1 MRRQSLR
8 PRQIDVHARMR
19 IIRSEEDLVLDDE
32 SAGGGTNAG
41 GSQPTATF
49 EELIGSLDEKQ
60 HAAAA
65 AAAATAHKPKRK
77 KNIPIPVNLTVA
89 SYDEAVKDDFVAPSS
104 YVRFQT
110 VPLANED
117 EKVDLDLEFAELK
130 WLKQHPKYGDDG
142 DPRYQISP
150 ETLARML
157 DALEKASAL
166 INPSVITPA
175 EAEEVFARQLQMAKT
190 PLNRVTVDVYNYWVQ
205 KRQALKRPLLRK
217 YWPQTPLNDTN
228 PHLVF
233 RPREKERYKL
243 RKHRK
248 NDMEGYRKLQQLRAD
263 CERVL
268 RLLDLVK
275 RREKAKRLSVD
286 FLDEIRRQAVHELT
300 ARGGDVRKPTVPVD
314 DDARGKGRK
323 KKKKRKHR
331 RDGEGD
337 DGAAGGAAD
346 AIGHANGDGG
356 DRAAGADATKSAVA
370 GATGVAGGTADAGG
384 GGAAGGGA
392 AAAAAGT
399 GAATQRVATFLEYD
413 TSQNFSLL
421 DDDAEQDPKA
431 PYFPSYPAPPSHLMA
446 AVFMQ
451 PPKYR
456 CRGRIG
462 RGGRLVIDRIPV
474 PPARYYGPTE
484 QSATVG
490 KWAEPARA
498 GGAPPAATV
507 GEAIN
512 SSHHAAIL
520 IHETSFRPLASKLE
534 GVTSKRLDEI
544 YRMSDSEDE
553 LLEPL
558 TASVDDV
565 SGLPRKPATGGTSA
579 SAATATGGKT
589 GAVRATK
596 FALDI

>member
-1 MRRQSLR
+1 M
-8 PRQIDVHARMR
+8 
-19 IIRSEEDLVLDDE
+19 
-32 SAGGGTNAG
+32 
-41 GSQPTATF
+41 
-49 EELIGSLDEKQ
+49 DEKQ
-60 HAAAA
+60 HAAAD
-65 AAAATAHKPKRK
+65 AHKPKRK

-142 DPRYQISP
+142 DPRYQLST
-150 ETLARML
+150 ETFARML

-175 EAEEVFARQLQMAKT
+175 EADDVFARQLQMVKT
-190 PLNRVTVDVYNYWVQ
+190 PLNKVTVDVYNYWVQ

-248 NDMEGYRKLQQLRAD
+248 NDMEGFRKLQQLRAD

-300 ARGGDVRKPTVPVD
+300 ASSGDVRTPTVPVD
-314 DDARGKGRK
+314 DSDARNSITKSRK

-331 RDGEGD
+331 RDGDGD
-337 DGAAGGAAD
+337 DGPVNASTSTS
-346 AIGHANGDGG
+346 HANGDNG
-356 DRAAGADATKSAVA
+356 DNGATLRGDGDATKSA
-370 GATGVAGGTADAGG
+370 GAVV
-384 GGAAGGGA
+384 GALPVDSV
-392 AAAAAGT
+392 AGT
-399 GAATQRVATFLEYD
+399 GTGSASTRRVVSFLEYD
-413 TSQNFSLL
+413 TSQNLSLQ
-421 DDDAEQDPKA
+421 DADSDLEQDAKA
-431 PYFPSYPAPPSHLMA
+431 PHYPSYPAPSSHLMA
-446 AVFMQ
+446 AMFLQ

-490 KWAEPARA
+490 KWAEPA
-498 GGAPPAATV
+498 GASASAPSPAATV

-520 IHETSFRPLASKLE
+520 IHEMSFRPLANKLE
-534 GVTSKRLDEI
+534 TVTAKRLDEI

-558 TASVDDV
+558 TASVYETA
-565 SGLPRKPATGGTSA
+565 GPRKLATGT
-579 SAATATGGKT
+579 TTGGKT
-589 GAVRATK
+589 GASRATK
-596 FALDI
+596 FTLDI